1 MLNESPN
8 PKIDLDQIRP
18 SKEWFAHLPPINQW
32 LLGGG
37 GVCLMLG
44 LFCLVGIPILSATG
58 NSIKVA
64 FHPYT
69 AAGKREA
76 CLANLQRIG
85 EALNQYRQDY
95 DGKYPPAEYTKGG
108 KRVTWMTLLRER
120 GLDADTFKC
129 PANRSTRGDGETTGG
144 YAFNPVF
151 YGRVIETAES
161 GNASRM
167 ILVADRDNLY
177 DSNLIPPF
185 GIWGKK
191 SANNETTP
199 ESTNLSPNHS
209 GQVAI
214 LYADGHVD
222 TQVVDPQDA
231 TVWGGE
237 HLRAAGLERLESQYP
252 LLSKIQAAKAS
263 AFRNQKQ
270 KLYQSLEQL
279 YLFQKETQGHKFL
292 GDDIEDRLWLG
303 SHYLYLLGDHRLE
316 DQLNRDV
323 HLHSQEL
330 LGQVKDNWQK
340 HQSEFGFSMEYPATW
355 QVNQETAGKYRTTYF
370 RPESPHISAVVELG
384 ERSTPTYATVID
396 WTGMENDQ
404 KAQYGKQYKRIAMGT
419 TLLGG
424 RYASIWEFEVRK
436 PNAPKI
442 HKRYI
447 GYSTMWNSV
456 IVSNT
461 APAREWKDWL
471 LNFNYFKNSFVSGV

>member
-32 LLGGG
+32 LLGTG
-37 GVCLMLG
+37 GVCLVLG
-44 LFCLVGIPILSATG
+44 LFCLIGIPILSAAG

-64 FHPYT
+64 IHPYT

-76 CLANLQRIG
+76 CIANLQQIG

-95 DGKYPPAEYTKGG
+95 DGKFPPAEYTKDG

-120 GLDADTFKC
+120 GLDAGVFKC
-129 PANRSTRGDGETTGG
+129 PANRSTRGDGETTGS

-151 YGRVIETAES
+151 YGKAIETVEGDNS
-161 GNASRM
+161 SRM
-167 ILVADRDNLY
+167 ILVADRGNLH

-185 GIWGKK
+185 SIWDKK
-191 SANNETTP
+191 PANNETTLEP
-199 ESTNLSPNHS
+199 TNLSPNHS

-222 TQVVDPQDA
+222 TQVIDPQDA
-231 TVWGGE
+231 TAWGGE

-252 LLSKIQAAKAS
+252 LLSKIQAAKAA

-292 GDDIEDRLWLG
+292 GDDVEDRLWLG
-303 SHYLYLLGDHRLE
+303 SHHLYLLGDHHLE
-316 DQLNRDV
+316 DQLNSDI

-340 HQSEFGFSMEYPATW
+340 HQSEFGFSMEYPAAW
-355 QVNQETAGKYRTTYF
+355 QVNPETDGKYRTTYF
-370 RPESPHISAVVELG
+370 RSESPHVSAAVEIG
-384 ERSTPTYATVID
+384 ERSTPSYATVIN
-396 WTGMENDQ
+396 WTGMEDAQ
-404 KAQYGKQYKRIAMGT
+404 KARYGKQYKRIAMGT
-419 TLLGG
+419 TVLGG
-424 RYASIWEFEVRK
+424 HYASTWEFEVRK
-436 PNAPKI
+436 PNAPTV

-447 GYSTMWNSV
+447 GYSTMWSSV
-456 IVSNT
+456 ILSAT
-461 APAREWKDWL
+461 APDSEWKDWQEKFDRL
-471 LNFNYFKNSFVSGV
+471 ANSFTASS